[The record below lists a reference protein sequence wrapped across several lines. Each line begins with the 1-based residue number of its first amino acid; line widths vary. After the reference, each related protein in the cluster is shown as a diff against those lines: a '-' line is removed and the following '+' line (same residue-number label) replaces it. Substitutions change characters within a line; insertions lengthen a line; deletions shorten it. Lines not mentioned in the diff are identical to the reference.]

1 MWLLSIRFRMSY
13 KSLRE
18 SLNSDNYKNIRRKLI
33 ILREKNSLTQRELAK
48 KLSITQSYVSK
59 VESGQRRL
67 DVLELKK
74 YLKVLNYSIEQF
86 LSELDIT

>member
-1 MWLLSIRFRMSY
+1 MSY

-18 SLNSDNYKNIRRKLI
+18 SLDSDNYKNIRRKLI

-74 YLKVLNYSIEQF
+74 YLEVLNYSINQF
-86 LSELDIT
+86 ISEIDIT

>member
-1 MWLLSIRFRMSY
+1 MSY
-13 KSLRE
+13 NSLRE
-18 SLNSDNYKNIRRKLI
+18 PLHSKNHLNIRNKLI
-33 ILREKNSLTQRELAK
+33 TLRKKNSFTQRELAK

-74 YLKVLNYSIEQF
+74 YLHVLNYSIEQF
-86 LSELDIT
+86 LSELNIT

>member
-1 MWLLSIRFRMSY
+1 MSY
-13 KSLRE
+13 ISLRE
-18 SLNSDNYKNIRRKLI
+18 SLDSNNYSKIRNRLISLRK
-33 ILREKNSLTQRELAK
+33 ESHLTQRGLAK
-48 KLSITQSYVSK
+48 KLLVTQSYVSK

-86 LSELDIT
+86 LSELDMT

>member
-1 MWLLSIRFRMSY
+1 MWLLLITFRMSF

-18 SLNSDNYKNIRRKLI
+18 SLDSDNYKNIRRKLI

-48 KLSITQSYVSK
+48 KLSTTQSYVSK

-67 DVLELKK
+67 DILELKK
-74 YLKVLNYSIEQF
+74 YLKVLNYPINQ
-86 LSELDIT
+86 LINYWKV

>member
-1 MWLLSIRFRMSY
+1 MSY

>member
-1 MWLLSIRFRMSY
+1 MSY
-13 KSLRE
+13 NSLRE
-18 SLNSDNYKNIRRKLI
+18 PLHSKNHLNIRNKLI
-33 ILREKNSLTQRELAK
+33 TLRKENSFTQRELAK

-74 YLKVLNYSIEQF
+74 YLDVLNYSIDQF

>member
-1 MWLLSIRFRMSY
+1 MSV

-18 SLNSDNYKNIRRKLI
+18 PLDSNNYKKIRLKLI
-33 ILREKNSLTQRELAK
+33 DLRKESYLTQRGLAK
-48 KLSITQSYVSK
+48 KLLVTQSYVSK

-74 YLKVLNYSIEQF
+74 YLDVLNYSTHQF
-86 LSELDIT
+86 LSEIDII

>member
-1 MWLLSIRFRMSY
+1 MSY

-18 SLNSDNYKNIRRKLI
+18 SLDSAKYQNIRQKLI
-33 ILREKNSLTQRELAK
+33 ILREKNSFTQRELAK

-67 DVLELKK
+67 DILELYK
-74 YLKVLNYSIEQF
+74 YLDALNYSTHQF
-86 LSELDIT
+86 LSEIDFT

>member
-1 MWLLSIRFRMSY
+1 MSY

-18 SLNSDNYKNIRRKLI
+18 SLDSHNYKKIRLKLI
-33 ILREKNSLTQRELAK
+33 SLRNENSLSQRELAN
-48 KLSITQSYVSK
+48 KLSITQSFVSK

-74 YLKVLNYSIEQF
+74 YLDVLNYSIDQF
-86 LSELDIT
+86 LSGIDIT

>member
-1 MWLLSIRFRMSY
+1 MKIYQIDSSA
-13 KSLRE
+13 
-18 SLNSDNYKNIRRKLI
+18 RK
-33 ILREKNSLTQRELAK
+33 EGSTSRELAK

-74 YLKVLNYSIEQF
+74 YLHILNYSIEQF
-86 LSELDIT
+86 LSELNIT

>member
-1 MWLLSIRFRMSY
+1 MSY

-18 SLNSDNYKNIRRKLI
+18 NLDSDNQNKICRKLI
-33 ILREKNSLTQRELAK
+33 SLRKERLLTQRELAK

-86 LSELDIT
+86 LSELNL

>member
-1 MWLLSIRFRMSY
+1 LWLLLITFRMSF

-18 SLNSDNYKNIRRKLI
+18 SLDSDNYKNIRRKLI

-48 KLSITQSYVSK
+48 KLSTTQSYVSK

-67 DVLELKK
+67 DILELKK
-74 YLKVLNYSIEQF
+74 YLKVLNYPINQ
-86 LSELDIT
+86 LINYWKV

>member
-1 MWLLSIRFRMSY
+1 VSH

-18 SLNSDNYKNIRRKLI
+18 SLDSDNYKNIRRKLI

-59 VESGQRRL
+59 VELGQRRL

-86 LSELDIT
+86 LSELLTE

>member
-1 MWLLSIRFRMSY
+1 MSY

-18 SLNSDNYKNIRRKLI
+18 SLDSDNYKNIRRKLI

-74 YLKVLNYSIEQF
+74 YLKVLNYSIDQF
-86 LSELDIT
+86 LSELNL

>member
-1 MWLLSIRFRMSY
+1 MSF

-18 SLNSDNYKNIRRKLI
+18 SLDSDNYKNIRRKLI
-33 ILREKNSLTQRELAK
+33 ILREKNSYTQRELAK

-74 YLKVLNYSIEQF
+74 YLKVLNYSIDQF

>member
-1 MWLLSIRFRMSY
+1 MSF

-18 SLNSDNYKNIRRKLI
+18 SLDSDNYINIRRKLI
-33 ILREKNSLTQRELAK
+33 TLREKNSLTQRELAK

-74 YLKVLNYSIEQF
+74 YLKVLNYSIDQF